1 MYQKQDVNSLSAP
14 TTFEELQQRLNGIL
28 GKSISELS
36 LQVKM
41 PLPIDTVHGK
51 GFTGEV
57 IEACLGASAQNLP
70 IPDFPYLGLELK
82 IIPLD
87 SNFKALESTFLCHAP
102 LTNIRG
108 LTFENSALY
117 TKIKRVLFVL
127 VNATR
132 DLTFEDRKVLG
143 FFFYTPTQ
151 DELQTLKSDFDEL
164 YEMVKTGYVDSIN
177 ARIGQIIQMRPKGA
191 DGKALTECI
200 GPEGEIIRTRP
211 RGFYMRR
218 AYTQIIINKHV
229 FAHND

>member
-1 MYQKQDVNSLSAP
+1 ML
-14 TTFEELQQRLNGIL
+14 I
-28 GKSISELS
+28 
-36 LQVKM
+36 
-41 PLPIDTVHGK
+41 
-51 GFTGEV
+51 
-57 IEACLGASAQNLP
+57 
-70 IPDFPYLGLELK
+70 
-82 IIPLD
+82 
-87 SNFKALESTFLCHAP
+87 
-102 LTNIRG
+102 
-108 LTFENSALY
+108 
-117 TKIKRVLFVL
+117 VL